1 MNTDDQLPVAMF
13 SGTIVQDYDLLK
25 LICPLSEEMSE
36 KVGLIIRRYP
46 NNSAPLSVVELGGGT
61 GITTQPILMANDSL
75 QVLTIDSD
83 PDMQAQ
89 AKENLQKWIDNKR
102 LTFCTNDALS
112 ALKTLASNSV
122 DIVAS
127 AYTLHNFLIDYRE
140 QVINEIF
147 RVLKPDGQFI
157 NGDRYALDDISE
169 HTRLTQ
175 QDASHFFKVLIAA
188 NKPDLLEQWILHLF
202 SDESEN
208 HIMRESVAMAQL
220 QNAGFIDIQLSH
232 RMDVNALVTA
242 TKPTQEKQDV

>member
-112 ALKTLASNSV
+112 ALKTLTSNSV

-127 AYTLHNFLIDYRE
+127 AYTLHNFLNDYRE
-140 QVINEIF
+140 QLINEIF

-208 HIMRESVAMAQL
+208 HIMRESVALAQL